1 VYWSLSLPSQGCT
14 GSGSVTWQATKN

>member
-1 VYWSLSLPSQGCT
+1 VYWAVSIQQPSCN